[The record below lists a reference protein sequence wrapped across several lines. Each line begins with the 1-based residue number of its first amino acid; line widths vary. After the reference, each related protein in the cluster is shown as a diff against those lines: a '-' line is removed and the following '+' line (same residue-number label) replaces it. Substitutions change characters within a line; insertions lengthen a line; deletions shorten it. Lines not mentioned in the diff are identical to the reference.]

1 MLKKAY
7 NQGYEDARLGH
18 INDADTYSADV
29 EYALED
35 YIENAAI
42 AECDKVW
49 GFNSKMEDA
58 FIMGVKWAIKNM

>member
-1 MLKKAY
+1 MLKRAY
-7 NQGYEDARLGH
+7 NQGYEDAKLGH
-18 INDADTYSADV
+18 VNDADTYSADV
-29 EYALED
+29 EYMLED

>member
-1 MLKKAY
+1 MLKRAY
-7 NQGYEDARLGH
+7 NQGYEDAKLGH

-29 EYALED
+29 EYMLED

-58 FIMGVKWAIKNM
+58 FIMGVKRAIKNI